1 MVDLKTAPFNLD
13 ENSICWVTAT
23 LNKMSLKEKI
33 GHLFFPVGLSSDHAE
48 LEEVITR
55 FKPAGMM
62 FRPGPSEEVQETHRF
77 LQMTSDLPLL
87 IASNL
92 ESGGNGSSINGTEFA
107 SQMQVAATDE
117 LYQAENLA
125 QVCAT
130 EGSALGCNWSFAP
143 VIDLDLNPEN
153 PITNVRTF
161 GSDVKRVKSMAAAY
175 IKKLQGNGVASA
187 AKHFPGDGVD
197 SRDQHIA
204 MTYNTLSCEEW
215 DASYGEVYRA
225 VIESGVLS
233 IMAGHI
239 SLPAYS
245 RHFNPDIAI
254 DQLMPASLAPELL
267 QGLLRDKLGFNG
279 LIVTDA
285 TAMVG
290 FTTAM
295 PREKAVPS
303 AIAAGCDIFL
313 FNKDLEEDF
322 QFMLNGIETGLLSL
336 ERVDEAVTRTL
347 AMKAAL
353 GLHHQSKEE
362 RVPASQ
368 QLEVVG
374 CEQHKRMA
382 EECANKAITL
392 VKDRTQFLP
401 VDINTH
407 KRILVFTLS
416 DDGDFFGH
424 KNSVF
429 DTAVDLLRAEGF
441 EVTLFDPKDFMSRD
455 TKLSVSSVTKNYD
468 FALYL
473 ANQKPASNKTS
484 LRLNWARP
492 MGANAPWFST
502 ELPTVF
508 VSFGNPYHLLD
519 VPKVPTYINAY
530 TATEATIKAVTDCL
544 LGRAEFCGISP
555 VDAFMGR
562 WDTRL

>member
-1 MVDLKTAPFNLD
+1 MVDLRAVPFCLD
-13 ENSICWVTAT
+13 ESSINWVSET
-23 LNKMSLKEKI
+23 LSKMSLEEKV
-33 GHLFFPVGLSSDHAE
+33 GQLFFPVGLNSDKNE
-48 LEEVITR
+48 LEQVITKY
-55 FKPAGMM
+55 KPAGMM
-62 FRPGPSEEVQETHRF
+62 FRPGPSEEVQETHRL

-92 ESGGNGSSINGTEFA
+92 ESGGCGSSLNGTEFG
-107 SQMQVAATDE
+107 SQMQVAATDDVT
-117 LYQAENLA
+117 QAENLA
-125 QVCAT
+125 KICAI
-130 EGSALGCNWSFAP
+130 EGSALGCNWSFSP
-143 VIDLDLNPEN
+143 VIDIDLNPEN

-161 GSDVKRVKSMAAAY
+161 GSDVERIKSMASAY
-175 IKKLQGNGVASA
+175 IRQLQETGVAAA

-197 SRDQHIA
+197 ARDQHIA

-215 DASYGEVYRA
+215 DSSYGQIYQA
-225 VIESGVLS
+225 VIDSGALS

-239 SLPAYS
+239 SLPEYS
-245 RHFNPDIAI
+245 RYFNPEFTPE
-254 DQLMPASLAPELL
+254 QLMPASLAPELL

-295 PREKAVPS
+295 PREKAVPT

-322 QFMLNGIETGLLSL
+322 QFMLRGIDSGLLSI

-353 GLHHQSKEE
+353 GLHLREKEA
-362 RVPASQ
+362 RVPSGEM
-368 QLEVVG
+368 LEVVG
-374 CEQHKRMA
+374 CDQHKSMA
-382 EECANKAITL
+382 VECAQKAITL
-392 VKDRTQFLP
+392 VKDKNKFLP
-401 VDINTH
+401 VNVNTH
-407 KRILVFTLS
+407 KRILAFTLS

-424 KNSVF
+424 SNSVF
-429 DTAVDLLRAEGF
+429 DTAIDLLKAEGF
-441 EVTLFDPKDFMSRD
+441 ELTLFNPKDFMSRD
-455 TKLSVSSVTKNYD
+455 TKLSISSITERYD

-492 MGANAPWFST
+492 MGANAPWFSV
-502 ELPTVF
+502 ELPTIF
-508 VSFGNPYHLLD
+508 VSFGNPYHLID

-530 TATEATIKAVTDCL
+530 TATEVTIKAVIDRI
-544 LGRAEFCGISP
+544 LGREKFVGLSP
-555 VDAFMGR
+555 VDPFMGR

>member
-1 MVDLKTAPFNLD
+1 MVNLKSAPFHLD
-13 ENSICWVTAT
+13 DDGVNWVENT
-23 LNKMSLKEKI
+23 LEKMSLEEKV
-33 GHLFFPVGLSSDHAE
+33 GHLFFPVGLSSDQKE
-48 LEEVITR
+48 LEEVITK

-77 LQMTSDLPLL
+77 LQETSDLPLL

-92 ESGGNGSSINGTEFA
+92 ESGGNGSSLSGTEFG
-107 SQMQVAATDE
+107 SQMQIAATGD
-117 LYQAENLA
+117 LNQAENLA
-125 QVCAT
+125 KVCAV

-143 VIDLDLNPEN
+143 VIDIDLNPEN

-161 GSDVKRVKSMAAAY
+161 GSDVDRIKSMASAY
-175 IKKLQGNGVASA
+175 VKTLQENGVAVA
-187 AKHFPGDGVD
+187 AKHFPGDGTD

-215 DASYGEVYRA
+215 DASYGEIYRA
-225 VIESGVLS
+225 VIESGALS

-245 RHFNPDIAI
+245 RQFNPDIS
-254 DQLMPASLAPELL
+254 DEDLMPASLAPELL

-279 LIVTDA
+279 LVVTDA

-295 PREKAVPS
+295 PRKQAVPS

-322 QFMLNGIETGLLSL
+322 AFMLEGIESGILSL

-347 AMKAAL
+347 AMKVAL
-353 GLHHQSKEE
+353 GLHTLSRET
-362 RVPASQ
+362 RVPSSQ
-368 QLEVVG
+368 LLEVVG
-374 CEQHKRMA
+374 CDQHKSLA
-382 EECANKAITL
+382 VECANKSVTL
-392 VKDRTQFLP
+392 VKDKNEFLP
-401 VDINTH
+401 IDISEN
-407 KRILVFTLS
+407 KRILAFTLS
-416 DDGDFFGH
+416 DDGDFFG
-424 KNSVF
+424 NQTSVF
-429 DTAVDLLRAEGF
+429 DAALELLKAEGF
-441 EVTLFDPKDFMSRD
+441 EVTLFNPKDFMSRD
-455 TKLSVSSVTKNYD
+455 TKLSISSITENYD

-492 MGANAPWFST
+492 MGANAPWFSQ

-519 VPKVPTYINAY
+519 VPRVPTYINAY
-530 TATEATIKAVTDCL
+530 TASEATIKAVIDRL
-544 LGRAEFCGISP
+544 LGREEFSGISP